1 MRPAGSSHFTHVTA
15 RTSRKPSESTRYGR
29 IIEGTSCGLDRR
41 PTSLR
46 TSSTRPLTSF
56 EASPLRREEILDQL
70 GARLRL
76 NPALHVHAMIQP
88 RMPHDVPHRPAHPR
102 LLIERPKH
110 ERFYSRQHDRARAL
124 RARLDRHVERA
135 IGETVGL

>member
-1 MRPAGSSHFTHVTA
+1 MRPAGSSHVTHVTP

-70 GARLRL
+70 GARLGL
-76 NPALHVHAMIQP
+76 HAALHIYAMIQP
-88 RMPHDVPHRPAHPR
+88 RMADNIPDRPAHPR
-102 LLIERPKH
+102 LLVIRPKH
-110 ERFYSRQHDRARAL
+110 ERPDFREHDRPGAL
-124 RARLDRHVERA
+124 RARLDRHVEGA
-135 IGETVGL
+135 IGETVGR